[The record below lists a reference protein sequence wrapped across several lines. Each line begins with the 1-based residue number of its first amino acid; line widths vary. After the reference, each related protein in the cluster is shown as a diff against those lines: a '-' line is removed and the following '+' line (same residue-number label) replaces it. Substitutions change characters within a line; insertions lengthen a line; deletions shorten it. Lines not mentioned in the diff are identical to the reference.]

1 LSDESLFREVDEE
14 VRQEQFKKL
23 WDRYG
28 NLIIAACLVV
38 IVGVAGFE
46 GWKFWQKR
54 QAEAAGD
61 AFYSAV
67 TLAGTG
73 KADEA
78 LKQFQSIGHPG
89 YAVLGRIRQASV
101 LAAQG
106 STEQGV
112 QLYDSVAADN
122 SADAT
127 LRDLARLRA
136 AAVLADSASIADL
149 ETRLNPLTA
158 AGNPW
163 RHMAR
168 ELLAAAHWRNKD
180 YANADK
186 IVQDILADLE
196 TPANMRQRAQ
206 MLAELLVPL
215 MAQK

>member
-28 NLIIAACLVV
+28 NLIIAACLIV
-38 IVGVAGFE
+38 IAGVAGFE
-46 GWKFWQKR
+46 GWKYWQKQ

-61 AFYSAV
+61 KFYSAV
-67 TLAGTG
+67 ALAGSG
-73 KADEA
+73 KAEEA
-78 LKQFQSIGHPG
+78 LTQFQALDHSG
-89 YAVLGRIRQASV
+89 YAVLGRLRQAGV

-106 STEQGV
+106 KKEEAV
-112 QLYDSVAADN
+112 KAYDAVAADN

-136 AAVLADSASIADL
+136 AAVLADTASIGDL
-149 ETRLNPLTA
+149 ETRLKPLDAT
-158 AGNPW
+158 GNPW

-180 YANADK
+180 YASAEK
-186 IVQDILADLE
+186 AVQAILADPE

-215 MAQK
+215 TAQK